1 MLRST
6 DVSSKLQAQTFHEA
20 AQEEEK
26 PTATFSSAKIHTYPG
41 HRWQSCSYD
50 IGAFQGWS
58 EPAGALNKK
67 RRKSSSSIGWED
79 DDFTTKTMATQATST
94 VFQSRRA
101 RCVVHLAIAFNVVE
115 GIKWR
120 WLAGWSL
127 RRLRTLQRLF
137 NSDLLKHLVAHPI
150 ACE

>member
-6 DVSSKLQAQTFHEA
+6 DVRSKLQAQTFHEA

-67 RRKSSSSIGWED
+67 TKKEENPRHQLAGKTTTSQLKQWQPKQPRRSSNHDARGAL
-79 DDFTTKTMATQATST
+79 FTSQ
-94 VFQSRRA
+94 
-101 RCVVHLAIAFNVVE
+101 IAFNVVE
-115 GIKWR
+115 EIKR
-120 WLAGWSL
+120 RRLAG
-127 RRLRTLQRLF
+127 
-137 NSDLLKHLVAHPI
+137 
-150 ACE
+150 